1 MASEH
6 LTGAFH
12 VVKNQMNENAKQ
24 LSHRHD
30 VPELNH
36 HLMEG
41 LRFPESNKKDF
52 VFWLVLSKL
61 YSKRIQTRMVL
72 TSDVINKNKID
83 AFEFNQVSSSK
94 LSQVFEVIQ
103 FGALVNYYMTILNG
117 INPAPIPWVDY
128 FKKKLGQPLGDFK

>member
-1 MASEH
+1 
-6 LTGAFH
+6 
-12 VVKNQMNENAKQ
+12 
-24 LSHRHD
+24 
-30 VPELNH
+30 
-36 HLMEG
+36 
-41 LRFPESNKKDF
+41 
-52 VFWLVLSKL
+52 
-61 YSKRIQTRMVL
+61 MVL

-83 AFEFNQVSSSK
+83 AFEFNPVSSSK